1 LIDRISSRSAVLG
14 VIGLGYVGLPV
25 ACSFANAGF
34 RVVGVDLKKERVD
47 AINQGLSPIEGDE
60 PGLAE
65 LVARVVRDK
74 KLTASTE
81 ISSLATAD
89 IVLVAVET
97 PVGQDHIP
105 RFEALTAALQ
115 SFAPHMKEGVL
126 VIIESTIS
134 PGTTERIVI
143 PTLEKASGKKAGGAF
158 RVGHCPE
165 RVMPGKLLANIATMS
180 RVCGAS
186 TPEAAEEMRALY
198 RTIVTSGDL
207 DAADCV
213 TAELVKT
220 GENSFRDV
228 VIAFANELAKIC
240 EKNGGDFLRVRQLVN
255 KSPGRVV
262 PFAGAGVGGHC
273 IPKDPWLLAAG
284 ARGAETPVLS
294 AARSVNESMPL
305 HVADLLE
312 DALKAKGKELRAA
325 RIAVLGYAY
334 LENSDDDRNSPTE
347 TLIGEL
353 RRRGAEVA
361 IHDPWVKSYAHDINQ
376 VVEGAHAAV
385 FMVAHD
391 AYKKLSLGK
400 LKEQLSVPVVI
411 DGRSIFEPTAAHTA
425 GIEFRAIGRPYAGA
439 SHA

>member
-1 LIDRISSRSAVLG
+1 MIDRISSRSAVLG

-143 PTLEKASGKKAGGAF
+143 PTLEKASGKKAGIGF

-165 RVMPGKLLANIATMS
+165 RVMPGRLLANLTTMS
-180 RVCGAS
+180 RVCGGN
-186 TPEAAEEMRALY
+186 TPQAAEEMRELY
-198 RTIVTSGDL
+198 RAIVTGGDL
-207 DAADCV
+207 DTADCV

-220 GENSFRDV
+220 AENSFRDV
-228 VIAFANELAKIC
+228 VIAFANELAMIC
-240 EKNGGDFLRVRQLVN
+240 EKSGGDFLRVRQLVN

-284 ARGAETPVLS
+284 ARGEKTPVIS
-294 AARSVNESMPL
+294 AARSVNESMPI
-305 HVADLLE
+305 HTANLLE
-312 DALKAKGKELRAA
+312 DALKAKGRAVRGS
-325 RIAVLGYAY
+325 RIAILGFAY
-334 LENSDDDRNSPTE
+334 LENSDDERNSPSE
-347 TLIGEL
+347 TLIDEL
-353 RRRGAEVA
+353 KRRGAEVS
-361 IHDPWVKSYAHDINQ
+361 IHDPWIKAFAHD
-376 VVEGAHAAV
+376 VEQTLRGAHAAV

-391 AYKKLSLGK
+391 AYKKLSLGNV
-400 LKEQLSVPVVI
+400 KELLSMPVVI
-411 DGRSIFEPTAAHTA
+411 DGRTIFEPSAAHAA

-439 SHA
+439 NQS